1 MNITLLMNKCWTM
14 KRLEGKTAIVTGAT
28 RGIGHAIAIRLAEEG
43 ANVAFTYASSSERAK
58 QVEAEINALGVKGKA
73 YQSDAS
79 SFEAAE
85 ALINDVSE
93 TFGGIHVVVNNAGI
107 TQDNLI
113 LRMTED
119 QWDAVIDTNLKSVF
133 NITKNVAKTMMK
145 QKEGSIINITSIV
158 GLSGN
163 AGQSN
168 YAASKAGVIGFTK
181 SFAKELGT
189 RGIRC
194 NAIAPG
200 FIETEMTDK
209 LDDKVKADFAAQIPV
224 KRYGNVKEV
233 ASVVAFL
240 ASDDSSYVTGQTLS
254 VCGGLND

>member
-1 MNITLLMNKCWTM
+1 M

-73 YQSDAS
+73 YPSDAA

-85 ALINDVSE
+85 AVINEVSE

-119 QWDAVIDTNLKSVF
+119 QWDEVIDTNLKSVF